1 MTEKISY
8 IVCNRQLQETIEDI
22 TDFYRKAATQTDY
35 LGIYGDEYTYNLNLD
50 SDLMIIA
57 YSTEIVGI
65 VTIQVSTRRKNLH
78 VGTLAIAIDIDYCSK
93 GVGRTLMTMAI
104 DWFNNNHRLTRL
116 QLFVRTDNLRAISL
130 YKKLGFYVEGELRND
145 TYMSG
150 TYYNVYP
157 MSLLKITS

>member
-1 MTEKISY
+1 MTERISY
-8 IVCNRQLQETIEDI
+8 VVCNRQLHETIEDI
-22 TDFYRKAATQTDY
+22 ANFYRKAAKQTDY

-78 VGTLAIAIDIDYCSK
+78 VGTLAIAIDIDYCNK
-93 GVGRTLMTMAI
+93 DIGRTLMTMAI
-104 DWFNNNHRLTRL
+104 DWFNNNHRLSRL

-130 YKKLGFYVEGELRND
+130 YKKLGFEIEGELRND
-145 TYMSG
+145 TYMCG
-150 TYYNVYP
+150 HYYNVYP
-157 MSLLKITS
+157 MSLLK